1 MIFAEIEYKSE
12 EQAKILELSKWFGK
26 DISNLI
32 TNLNMDYS
40 ASSDILKTINELK

>member
-12 EQAKILELSKWFGK
+12 EQAKILELPKWFGK

-32 TNLNMDYS
+32 TNLKWIIVVLVIY
-40 ASSDILKTINELK
+40 